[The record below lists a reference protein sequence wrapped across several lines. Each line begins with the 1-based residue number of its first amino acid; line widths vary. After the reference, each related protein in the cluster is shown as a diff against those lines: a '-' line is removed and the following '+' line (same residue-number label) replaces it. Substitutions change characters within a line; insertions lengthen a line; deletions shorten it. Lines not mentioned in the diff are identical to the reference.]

1 MCIAFVAIA
10 LAPQGAYA
18 EGSFDL
24 AAAKAKLENLKET
37 LDNVSSEAKE
47 SNDYTAT
54 LQQIAAIEQQIA
66 DYEEALEENS
76 TLSAAK
82 DAAQAEADKYAEGT
96 VTRSQWSENE
106 RQEGSLFKTTYR
118 DYYAAYTLDLNNQGG
133 SIWREKVG
141 FGSVTYLQ
149 YGPSKLA
156 KVLGTWD
163 AAEAAALLIGVD
175 SEIGKYYAAT
185 QLGDAADAAKDAFYG
200 SDYTTARDAAKTA
213 LSEATQA
220 LQAKED
226 KISDLEEELSN
237 LDDQLAALEKVVQ
250 QLAEYDL
257 PENAPEPT
265 VAINDVVGPIY
276 VGIPFKLSAEVATP
290 PVGSLSFQWF
300 AGSDEIVGAT
310 GPSYNAIVTEPGTVT
325 YTVVVTNTCTEEQ
338 IKTGG
343 ELTAQAEDAIDVEV
357 LPLPAFGFEESVI
370 SVDINSENEETYALP
385 DVKGAIGDVTYEIV
399 ETVAGITLDENTLK
413 IKKDLN
419 KGSYTVKVKA
429 IDSARNLE
437 DEEGEEPVGDE
448 LTINFNVSNRY
459 DDAKDALVAELDEM
473 KAKVD
478 EIAALAG
485 SLPSESV
492 ALITAAQAAIDLAYN
507 TVNSIWNDGD
517 PVIDVKSLLESLG
530 VPTIVTS
537 KLTNPSPSIS
547 KQEAIEGYTFTLV
560 NTYTL
565 SPIGTTVDLARTAY
579 NALLGIYNG
588 QLSLLAELT
597 DAVTDLQNYLTTYD
611 YQSINSVE
619 KSDEFIQTLATKY
632 NRVDEALNALNDSEG
647 LAKAI
652 AEAFIENLPSLIS
665 QSLELVK
672 PSVVSQLSNLDPR
685 IQPLAEQ
692 ILDQLFGEAE
702 GQIANLPELTLADI
716 VEYSGLINEALQKLT
731 QISTLAINIS
741 QFDYKSFLE
750 QQLAQMQSDFE
761 SRLAELQSELSAELQ
776 ARLQASR
783 EQLRNALAAEIANI
797 REQISASG
805 TLEDVL
811 AILDE
816 IQEAAAIGRQLIE
829 NAGSVIAQAR
839 ETLAEINA
847 AIDASPCASQ
857 VRDAVLG
864 VVGEIATISF
874 EEFAEAATVAVQ
886 AAVSIAQDYFES
898 HEYSEF
904 VASVRGIAESAVAE
918 LQATAQL
925 ISAQGEPVI
934 TFADLTFESPYA
946 TFSTNYDELLA
957 KLSGVIEILESL
969 GAEIGFKIDGD
980 VPFAVEDNYIIG
992 TGDEVPGTD
1001 YDVTLSLV
1009 FKAGACEFVI
1019 ATGSTTIS
1027 TVGTIDLLVEDY
1039 EGDYDGTAHSV
1050 TVTVDPADAV
1060 IYYSTDDVDYSTT
1073 LPEFTRPG
1081 VYTVYV
1087 KVEKDGYITTEGSAT
1102 VTINALNMTLAVSG
1116 YNDVYDWN
1124 THSITVNV
1132 DPADAMLLYSEDG
1145 GTSWTLDLP
1154 EYSSPGEYQV
1164 YVMARREG
1172 YYDANGNATIIINK
1186 INASGLDFSFLA
1198 NATYTGQQIT
1208 GAVEL
1213 EYNGVTLVEG
1223 VDFEIVSWGENVNV
1237 DDGGSVTIKGLGVF
1251 DGEYTFYFG
1260 IQKAQPQDVVFP
1272 SSVTITY
1279 FDGITLEDVDLDGLG
1294 SGDGYFEWQTPA
1306 TPLSTGSYQ
1315 FTAVFVPR
1323 DSQNYDYDGVDFEGD
1338 VTVIVDDPVITGL
1351 ATAENAALKA
1361 SVKDGL
1367 LKVTGINA
1375 GSLVKVYSL
1384 QGALVKQV
1392 ESVSSETYINLPAR
1406 GIYLVAADGKK
1417 VKVIY

>member
-1 MCIAFVAIA
+1 MLNFYKLIWKKATIMCIAFVAIA

-24 AAAKAKLENLKET
+24 AAAKAKLETLKET
-37 LDNVSSEAKE
+37 LENVSSEAKE

-82 DAAQAEADKYAEGT
+82 DDAQAEADKYAEGT

-106 RQEGSLFKTTYR
+106 RQEGSFIKITYR
-118 DYYAAYTLDLNNQGG
+118 DYYAAYTLDLTNQGG

-149 YGPSKLA
+149 YGPLKQA
-156 KVLGTWD
+156 KVGTWD
-163 AAEAAALLIGVD
+163 AAELAALSIGVD

-185 QLGDAADAAKDAFYG
+185 QLGYAADAAKDAFYG

-220 LQAKED
+220 LQANEE
-226 KISDLEEELSN
+226 KISDLEEALSN
-237 LDDQLAALEKVVQ
+237 LDDQLAALEEAVQ

-310 GPSYNAIVTEPGTVT
+310 DPSYNAIVTEPGTVT

-385 DVKGAIGDVTYEIV
+385 DVIGAIGDVTYEIV

-517 PVIDVKSLLESLG
+517 PVINIKEILKGLG
-530 VPTIVTS
+530 VPDALLGSVSTS
-537 KLTNPSPSIS
+537 YSIS

-797 REQISASG
+797 REQIAASG

-1009 FKAGACEFVI
+1009 FKADECEFVI
-1019 ATGSTTIS
+1019 ATGTTTI
-1027 TVGTIDLLVEDY
+1027 TTADIIDLTVEGY
-1039 EGDYDGTAHSV
+1039 EGVYDWSSHSV
-1050 TVTVDPADAV
+1050 TVTVDPTDAA
-1060 IYYSTDDVDYSTT
+1060 ITYSEDGVSYSTT
-1073 LPEFTRPG
+1073 LPEFTLPG
-1081 VYTVYV
+1081 EYTVYV
-1087 KVEKDGYITTEGSAT
+1087 KAEKVGYTTITGSAT
-1102 VTINALNMTLAVSG
+1102 VK
-1116 YNDVYDWN
+1116 
-1124 THSITVNV
+1124 
-1132 DPADAMLLYSEDG
+1132 
-1145 GTSWTLDLP
+1145 
-1154 EYSSPGEYQV
+1154 
-1164 YVMARREG
+1164 
-1172 YYDANGNATIIINK
+1172 INK
-1186 INASGLDFSFLA
+1186 ISIEDLTFLPE
-1198 NATYTGQQIT
+1198 NVDHYYTGQQIT
-1208 GAVEL
+1208 INFDMTYDEQILGKDV
-1213 EYNGVTLVEG
+1213 YY
-1223 VDFEIVSWGENVNV
+1223 EIVSWGENINV
-1237 DDGGSVTIKGLGVF
+1237 EDGGSVTLRGIGVVE
-1251 DGEYTFYFG
+1251 GEKTFYFE
-1260 IQKAQPQDVVFP
+1260 ILKAEPLLLVRFPDHVPVKLVEGMTLGDV
-1272 SSVTITY
+1272 S
-1279 FDGITLEDVDLDGLG
+1279 LAGLG
-1294 SGDGYFEWQTPA
+1294 IGDGYFTWRDPETV
-1306 TPLSTGSYQ
+1306 LELGV
-1315 FTAVFVPR
+1315 FEVTAVFVPR
-1323 DSQNYDYDGVDFEGD
+1323 DSKNYNYISADLEKT
-1338 VTVIVDDPVITGL
+1338 VTIVVWIDPPVVTDIDMAG
-1351 ATAENAALKA
+1351 NAVLKA

-1375 GSLVKVYSL
+1375 GSTVKVYSL